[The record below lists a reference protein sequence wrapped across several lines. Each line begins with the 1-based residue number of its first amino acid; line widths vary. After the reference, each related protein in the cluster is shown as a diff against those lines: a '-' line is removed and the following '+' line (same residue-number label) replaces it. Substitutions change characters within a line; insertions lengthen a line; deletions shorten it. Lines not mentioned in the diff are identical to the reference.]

1 VVGDRRPSGA
11 SQRRLH
17 SVDVTSSA
25 EARSVAASVDVL
37 AEGARAAESAGGAT
51 PAVEVRGLVKRYGST
66 AAVDGL
72 SFTVP
77 RGVVY
82 AVLGPNGAGKTT
94 TIETCEGFRRAD
106 DGLVR
111 VLGLDPVRDAARLR
125 PRVGVMIQAGGAYP
139 GARTAEMLRLTASY
153 SRNPLDVGQLLTLL
167 GLTEVAKTPVRRL
180 SGGQQQR
187 LSMAMAVVGRPELV
201 FLDEPTAGLDPQAR
215 HAVWRIVEALRS
227 DGVTTVLT
235 THHMDEVER
244 LADQVLIV
252 DRGKVVA
259 QGSPATLTRGEQPAL
274 RFRADAPLDTEA
286 LASLTAVLPDGC
298 VASAAGEGY
307 LVAGPPAAIGPDL
320 LAAVTV
326 WCAARAIMPSDLQVG
341 RRTLEDVFL
350 DLTGRELR

>member
-1 VVGDRRPSGA
+1 MVGGWRRSGA
-11 SQRRLH
+11 RQRRLH
-17 SVDVTSSA
+17 SVDVTPSA
-25 EARSVAASVDVL
+25 EARPYAASVDLLPDGVNV
-37 AEGARAAESAGGAT
+37 ASSSGSST
-51 PAVEVRGLVKRYGST
+51 SAVEVRGLVKRYGST
-66 AAVDGL
+66 VAVNDL

-106 DGLVR
+106 AGQVR
-111 VLGLDPVRDAARLR
+111 ILGLDPVRDSARLR

-139 GARTAEMLRLTASY
+139 GARAAEMLRLTASY
-153 SRNPLDVGQLLTLL
+153 CRNPLNVDRLLTLL
-167 GLTEVAKTPVRRL
+167 GLTEVARTPVRRL

-187 LSMAMAVVGRPELV
+187 LSLAMAVIGRPELV

-215 HAVWRIVEALRS
+215 HAVWRIVEALRA

-244 LADQVLIV
+244 LADEVLII
-252 DRGKVVA
+252 DRGHVVA
-259 QGSPATLTRGEQPAL
+259 AGTPTALTRGESPAL
-274 RFRADAPLDTEA
+274 RFRADADLDSTA
-286 LASLTAVLPDGC
+286 LADLTTVLPGEC
-298 VASAAGEGY
+298 VASRAGDGY
-307 LVAGPPAAIGPDL
+307 LVTGPPAAIGPDL

>member
-1 VVGDRRPSGA
+1 MTP
-11 SQRRLH
+11 
-17 SVDVTSSA
+17 SA
-25 EARSVAASVDVL
+25 EARPYAASVDL
-37 AEGARAAESAGGAT
+37 LSDGAHVATPAHSSA

-66 AAVDGL
+66 VAANDL

-106 DGLVR
+106 AGQVR

-153 SRNPLDVGQLLTLL
+153 CRNPLNVDQLLTLL

-187 LSMAMAVVGRPELV
+187 LSLAMAVIGRPELV

-215 HAVWRIVEALRS
+215 HGVWRIVEALRA

-244 LADQVLIV
+244 LADEVLII
-252 DRGKVVA
+252 DRGQVVA
-259 QGSPATLTRGEQPAL
+259 QGTPAALTRGESPAL
-274 RFRADAPLDTEA
+274 RFRADAELDATA
-286 LASLTAVLPDGC
+286 LAELTTVLPGEC
-298 VASAAGEGY
+298 VANRAGEGY
-307 LVAGPPAAIGPDL
+307 LVTGPPAAIGPDL

-350 DLTGRELR
+350 DLTGRELRT